1 MNWYYA
7 DQETQ
12 KGPVD
17 DVALQQLVAAGLV
30 RDDTL
35 VWHEGLDT
43 WKSYVSLA
51 GPRPPAQMPEVNGGL
66 GTRYCAECGHSFAMN
81 DLVAIGPAFL
91 CATCKPI
98 HLQRLREGGGTVA
111 PGIMIYAGFWIRFVA
126 RVIDGVLLGVVGLLI
141 QIPLTLTLAFPRR
154 GADPRAM
161 FAVAGISSA
170 ANMLI
175 AVVYETYFLTTR
187 GATLGKIAL
196 GLRVVRPDGERIT
209 AGRAAGRYFAY
220 LLSLFTLSIGF
231 IIAAFDS
238 EKRAMHDRI
247 CDTRVIRT
255 R

>member
-7 DQETQ
+7 HQGEQ

-17 DVALQQLVAAGLV
+17 DVALQELVTAGLV

-35 VWHEGLDT
+35 VWHEGLGT
-43 WKSYVSLA
+43 WGSYVSLA
-51 GPRPPAQMPEVNGGL
+51 GSRPPAPMPDVNGGIE
-66 GTRYCAECGHSFAMN
+66 TRYCAECGHSFPTN
-81 DLVAIGPAFL
+81 ELVAIGPALL

-98 HLQRLREGGGTVA
+98 HLQRLREGGRPVA
-111 PGIMIYAGFWIRFVA
+111 AGAMIYAGFWIRFVA
-126 RVIDGVLLGVVGLLI
+126 RMIDGVLLGIVGMLI
-141 QIPLTLTLAFPRR
+141 QIPLMLTMAFPRP
-154 GADPRAM
+154 GTDPRAM
-161 FAVAGISSA
+161 LAVTGISSA

-187 GATLGKIAL
+187 GGTPGKL
-196 GLRVVRPDGERIT
+196 VFGLRVVRSNGERIT
-209 AGRAAGRYFAY
+209 TGRAAGRYFAY
-220 LLSLFTLSIGF
+220 LLSAFTLAIGF
-231 IIAAFDS
+231 IIAAFDP